1 MTTQTPPPVFSD
13 AHKMEM
19 ANKAAGVMIMSIAGV
34 PSEIQLE
41 ASIVAMRTLFI
52 SHVKPKYRLS
62 LFGSVSQKL
71 REQLKQNLKTGVMP

>member
-1 MTTQTPPPVFSD
+1 MTVFTD
-13 AHKMEM
+13 AQKIEM

-41 ASIVAMRTLFI
+41 AAIVAMRSLFI
-52 SHVKPKYRLS
+52 SHVKPTHRMS

-71 REQLKQNLKTGVMP
+71 REQLKEHLKTGVMP